1 MTDAEHNALLPEM
14 ADEELIR
21 AYCAFEDHEHLSP
34 EQQALVAEM
43 ERRDLE
49 L

>member
-1 MTDAEHNALLPEM
+1 MTDAEHNPFPPEI

-43 ERRDLE
+43 ERRNLE